1 MAKIAYMFLLVLM
14 FSLIQGTEKS
24 YYAIIKSC
32 AG

>member
-1 MAKIAYMFLLVLM
+1 MAKIAYLFLFLLM
-14 FSLIQGTEKS
+14 FALIQGTEKS